1 MRRVSSRFRWTIWSR
16 SELLEFSVRL
26 MGDAS
31 WPFDE
36 PPDVAAFT
44 VRQVIEGGEPIL
56 LVSHDEP
63 DGAWQFISGRRPAEG
78 DARIVAPR
86 EIWRRDRRSA
96 ISSIFLLAGSRGD
109 KIPASLGSGADA
121 PRSHDGVTR

>member
-26 MGDAS
+26 MGHAS

-36 PPDVAAFT
+36 PPDVAVFT
-44 VRQVIEGGEPIL
+44 VWQVIEEGEPIL
-56 LVSHDEP
+56 LVSHDEH

-78 DARIVAPR
+78 DAQIVALR
-86 EIWRRDRRSA
+86 EIWRHDPTVGDLVDLPLGWVAWRQRPGQPWQRSRRPKES
-96 ISSIFLLAGSRGD
+96 
-109 KIPASLGSGADA
+109 
-121 PRSHDGVTR
+121 

>member
-1 MRRVSSRFRWTIWSR
+1 
-16 SELLEFSVRL
+16 

-44 VRQVIEGGEPIL
+44 VRQVIEEGEPIL

-63 DGAWQFISGRRPAEG
+63 DGAWQFISARRPAED
-78 DARIVAPR
+78 DARIVALR
-86 EIWRRDRRSA
+86 EIWRRDPTVGDLVDLPLGWVAWRQDPGQPWQRSRRSKE
-96 ISSIFLLAGSRGD
+96 S
-109 KIPASLGSGADA
+109 
-121 PRSHDGVTR
+121 